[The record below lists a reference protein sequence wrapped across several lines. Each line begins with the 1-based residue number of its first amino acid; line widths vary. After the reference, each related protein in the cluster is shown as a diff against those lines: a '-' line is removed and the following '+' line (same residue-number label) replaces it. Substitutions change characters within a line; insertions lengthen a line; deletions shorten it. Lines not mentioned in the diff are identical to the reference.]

1 MSNPVHD
8 DTYVLI
14 TITDK
19 ITYYYNPHSV
29 EVDDTNHI
37 IKVWIKL
44 VFTDKGKQDLLE
56 TYKDDNFRYIDY
68 DLLLFVINYN
78 KMIYNIKEV
87 IHYYILS
94 DKIIDVKDT
103 SDKWKD
109 IIPGSFSEGVLNI
122 FYDNNTI
129 KR

>member
-1 MSNPVHD
+1 MSNPVYD
-8 DTYVLI
+8 DTFVII
-14 TITDK
+14 TSNDK
-19 ITYYYNPHSV
+19 MTYYYNPHSV